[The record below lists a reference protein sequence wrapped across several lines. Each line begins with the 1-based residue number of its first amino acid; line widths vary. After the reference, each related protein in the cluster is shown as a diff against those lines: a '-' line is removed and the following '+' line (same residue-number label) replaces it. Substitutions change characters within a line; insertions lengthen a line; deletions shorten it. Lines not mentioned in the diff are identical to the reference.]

1 MREQSAWLLPAT
13 PRARR
18 EDTVGAERR
27 GPAAAATAATSERR
41 SCPRASERSPQPRPP
56 LLTPPPALGPPQQF
70 AGSAATK
77 GAGSRSPELVR
88 SARSQGRR
96 RARAPAAAGGDALPA
111 LRPVPDPRSPP
122 DPPKGPA
129 VPARPGAERFPSP
142 RTWWPR
148 CPAGLDG

>member
-1 MREQSAWLLPAT
+1 MRERSAWLPPAT

-41 SCPRASERSPQPRPP
+41 ACPRASERFPQPRPP
-56 LLTPPPALGPPQQF
+56 LLSPPPQF

-96 RARAPAAAGGDALPA
+96 HARGPAAAGGDALPGA
-111 LRPVPDPRSPP
+111 
-122 DPPKGPA
+122 GPA
-129 VPARPGAERFPSP
+129 LAPGLPEGACGAGAPRRRAPLQPSDSVPALPARRGPS
-142 RTWWPR
+142 
-148 CPAGLDG
+148 GLDG